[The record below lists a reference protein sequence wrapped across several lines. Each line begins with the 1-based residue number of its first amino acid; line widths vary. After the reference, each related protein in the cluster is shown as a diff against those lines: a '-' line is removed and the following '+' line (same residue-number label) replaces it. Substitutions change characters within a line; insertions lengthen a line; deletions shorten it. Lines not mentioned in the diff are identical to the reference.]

1 MKKITT
7 TDQLKLVFK
16 VVLKSE
22 AEEWKRTSKSQNA
35 KGEWVRNFEN
45 TKTGETIKVTETGDG
60 QFNIKQKNAETNV
73 SLPVQF
79 RKAVVNGTGQ
89 SIEDQI
95 MDIVIAGKKDVP
107 EAMLKQ
113 ADRTKLAG
121 KLSFSVV
128 EDADIADGAM
138 AIVIPKGYDADYAK
152 KAYQIMEFLFPK
164 AEYIDDSVYG
174 LWQLDSKQNRAQLGA
189 ALSAAGMEWEADNKA
204 EVLAVKAK
212 PASKRKN
219 SL

>member
-16 VVLKSE
+16 YVLDSN
-22 AEEWKRTSKSQNA
+22 AEDWKRTNKEKNGQ
-35 KGEWVRNFEN
+35 GQWVRDFEN

-60 QFNIKQKNAETNV
+60 QFNIKGAKMEANV

-89 SIEDQI
+89 PIEDQI
-95 MDIVIAGKKDVP
+95 MDIVINGRKDVP
-107 EAMLKQ
+107 DEMLKQ
-113 ADRTKLAG
+113 ADPVKLAG

-128 EDADIADGAM
+128 EDEDRGGVM
-138 AIVIPKGYDADYAK
+138 AIVIPKGYDEDYAK
-152 KAYQIMEFLFPK
+152 KPYQIMKFLFPK

-174 LWQLDSKQNRAQLGA
+174 LWQLDEKHNRAQLGA
-189 ALSAAGMEWEADNKA
+189 ALAAAGLEWEADNKQ
-204 EVLAVKAK
+204 EVLAMKAK
-212 PASKRKN
+212 PAAKKHKHG
-219 SL
+219 